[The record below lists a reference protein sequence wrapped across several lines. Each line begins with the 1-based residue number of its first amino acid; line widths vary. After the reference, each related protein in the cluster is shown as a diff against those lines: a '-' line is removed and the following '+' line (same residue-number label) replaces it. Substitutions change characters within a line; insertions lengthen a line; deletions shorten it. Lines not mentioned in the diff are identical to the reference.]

1 LAQHQKNQRKEE
13 LELALTNPPNGI
25 DRMDDCLAMHHK
37 IFDAQ
42 RISFFSA
49 QCLGRGPEK
58 RLILREEVFGARKTL
73 KRLDQMNPSVG
84 VDRIG

>member
-1 LAQHQKNQRKEE
+1 
-13 LELALTNPPNGI
+13 
-25 DRMDDCLAMHHK
+25 MHHK